1 MNRRD
6 LLRAA
11 PLGLPLSFSSSS
23 PAAPA
28 TPGTASP
35 KPDLVNL
42 HETVQWI
49 EKLNRPKMSFL
60 DGRWKSLDEWKAA
73 ARPEFLRLLHYEP
86 AARPL
91 SARSGGIEERKGFT
105 IEKLTIAA
113 TEAYDIP
120 AWLLLPARRQGKIP
134 GIVAQHCHGGCYVWG
149 HEKIISHPGEPEH
162 ATKYREDAYGRP
174 YAEELARRGYAVL
187 VIDAFYFGSRRLR
200 VEDVPLN
207 DKSSFTVEGMRDLA
221 RETPGSSPWFDTIN
235 HACYSFETLMAKSI
249 FTAGSTWPGILNWD
263 DRRAVDYLCSRPDVD
278 SARIG
283 AVGLSIG
290 GLRTAHLVASD
301 PRVKA
306 SCVVGWMTQ
315 FGSQIHNHLRHHT
328 WMIYIPGL
336 YRSLD
341 LPDAAALTAPGAL
354 MVQQC
359 KQDRLY
365 PLGAMQGS
373 VAKLEKIFQKAG
385 IPDRFQGRFYDVPH
399 SFTPAMQEDAFQ
411 WFDRWLK
418 G

>member
-1 MNRRD
+1 MKRRD
-6 LLRAA
+6 FLCSA
-11 PLGLPLSFSSSS
+11 PLGLPLSIGFFSSTGS
-23 PAAPA
+23 AAPHTDSA
-28 TPGTASP
+28 M
-35 KPDLVNL
+35 PDLVNL
-42 HETVQWI
+42 HDTVQWI
-49 EKLNRPKMSFL
+49 EKQSRPRLSFL
-60 DGRWKSLDEWKAA
+60 DAGWKSVEEWKAA
-73 ARPEFLRLLHYEP
+73 ARPEFLRLLHYAP
-86 AARPL
+86 PPMPL
-91 SARSGGIEERKGFT
+91 SARSSGIEERSGFT
-105 IEKLTIAA
+105 IEKLSIAA
-113 TEAYDIP
+113 NEAYEIP

-134 GIVAQHCHGGCYVWG
+134 GIVAQHCHGGCYIWG
-149 HEKIISHPGEPEH
+149 HEKIVSHPGEPEH
-162 ATKYREDAYGRP
+162 VTKYRQDAYGRP

-200 VEDVPLN
+200 VEDAALDHDNP
-207 DKSSFTVEGMRDLA
+207 FITEGMRTLG
-221 RETPGSSPWFDTIN
+221 RLTRGSNEWFGEIDN
-235 HACYSFETLMAKSI
+235 ACHGYENLMAKSI

-263 DRRAVDYLCSRPDVD
+263 DRRAVDYLCSRTEVD
-278 SARIG
+278 TSRIG

-290 GLRTAHLVASD
+290 GLRTAYLIASD

-315 FGSQIHNHLRHHT
+315 FGSQIYDHLRHHT

-336 YRSLD
+336 YRLLD

-359 KQDRLY
+359 AQDGLY
-365 PLGAMQGS
+365 PLEAMKGS
-373 VAKLEKIFQKAG
+373 VSKLEKIFQKAG

-399 SFTPAMQEDAFQ
+399 SFTPAMQEDAFK